1 MKPVLVVDASVTIKW
16 FLPSLPEEDDVP
28 DALALLQAYAE
39 DRVHLYQPPIW
50 RAEVLAVLARVAP
63 SSASRHAANLLSFDH
78 DSADSSA
85 VYQKAVEL
93 SIQLNHHLFDTI
105 YHAAALL
112 HPSAVLVTADDRYR
126 KKGEYMGRIVTLS
139 LWRHVF
145 H

>member
-1 MKPVLVVDASVTIKW
+1 MKPVVVVDASVTIEW
-16 FLPSLPEEDDVP
+16 FVPSSPEEDDVP

-39 DRVHLYQPPIW
+39 DRIRLYQPPIW

-63 SSASRHAANLLSFDH
+63 SSASRHALQLLSFDH
-78 DSADSSA
+78 EPADSSA
-85 VYQKAVEL
+85 VYQKGIEL

-112 HPSAVLVTADDRYR
+112 RPNAVLVTADDRYR
-126 KKGEYMGRIVTLS
+126 KKGEPLGRILALP
-139 LWRHVF
+139 LWRNVF